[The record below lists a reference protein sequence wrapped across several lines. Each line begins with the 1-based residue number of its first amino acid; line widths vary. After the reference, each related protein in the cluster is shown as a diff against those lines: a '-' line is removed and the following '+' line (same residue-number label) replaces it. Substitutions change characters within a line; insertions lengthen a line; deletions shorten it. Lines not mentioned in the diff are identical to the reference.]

1 MAVKNTLAFIA
12 FVVAFASL
20 VLINNA
26 GWDEHKRAIHNYANA
41 NNIDLTQVRGLQCIN
56 AKLHYEVK
64 LSVIP
69 YEPKVSCTAHE
80 INAINHAGKNATDA
94 SGMLI
99 MILFLLFVYWGI
111 RAIGN
116 ALLEREPNT
125 GR

>member
-1 MAVKNTLAFIA
+1 M
-12 FVVAFASL
+12 
-20 VLINNA
+20 
-26 GWDEHKRAIHNYANA
+26 
-41 NNIDLTQVRGLQCIN
+41 RGLRCIN